1 MDFLKIRKFIQD
13 IEVGS
18 YPSTYLN
25 TDINI
30 TFSTVSHK
38 PRQNK
43 DDPKPLKGVHIL
55 GISKRTSKCNR
66 IESRANGECL
76 VFSESAFPD
85 HTEFLLQHLRFGAE
99 KRMIPHFHSSPT
111 ARTPERKA
119 LY

>member
-38 PRQNK
+38 ARQNK
-43 DDPKPLKGVHIL
+43 
-55 GISKRTSKCNR
+55 R
-66 IESRANGECL
+66 
-76 VFSESAFPD
+76 
-85 HTEFLLQHLRFGAE
+85 
-99 KRMIPHFHSSPT
+99 
-111 ARTPERKA
+111 
-119 LY
+119 